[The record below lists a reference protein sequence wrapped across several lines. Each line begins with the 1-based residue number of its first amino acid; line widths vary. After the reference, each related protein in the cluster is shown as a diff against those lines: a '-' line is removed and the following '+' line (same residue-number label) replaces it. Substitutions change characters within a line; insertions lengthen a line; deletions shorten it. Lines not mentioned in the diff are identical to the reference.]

1 MIMMKSIGIFFV
13 VVGLVIFFFT
23 GLNSITKNELVGM
36 VSIEIGTSEKV
47 PFFWPP
53 ITGSI
58 LVLVGGLTLFINNRE
73 KHPMHR

>member
-1 MIMMKSIGIFFV
+1 MIKPIGIFLFV
-13 VVGLVIFFFT
+13 AGLIISLFSV
-23 GLNSITKNELVGM
+23 LNIVTKNELVGM
-36 VSIEIGTSEKV
+36 GSIEIGTSEIV

-58 LVLVGGLTLFINNRE
+58 LVLVGGSILFLNNRE